1 MGLVQDALLG
11 ASLLS
16 REATRISRRHMV
28 ELRSLL
34 RYPRQKLGTPGAS
47 DGYTGRQAFSMLLP
61 PDLDY
66 VNNKATPPVVVR
78 TGQLLTGRLC
88 KQSLGT
94 SFGGLVHRLWLQY
107 GPTLCA
113 QFLSDAQR
121 LVNRWLTWHGFSV
134 RLSDCEPGPG
144 VQDKVQA
151 IVRLAEEKV
160 RRIESNDDIRRHVP
174 RDMEAAC
181 SSITNKMLTKVGKVV
196 HASLDEDT
204 NALYQ
209 TVGAGSKGNLINV
222 AQLIGVVGQQSLEG
236 RRINGVRNGF
246 VQVPISEPGSVVRPK
261 GFVKSSYYG
270 GLDPAEFFFHSMAGR
285 EGLVDTAVKT
295 ATTGYLQ
302 RRLMKAMET
311 LGVAYDGT
319 VRNSRDH
326 VVQFVYGAD
335 GFDASFLVRHE
346 LRWYGCG
353 GAPPPEG
360 AFAALGEAEAYAS
373 VARRVRAARLR
384 PAGDVCA
391 TAYSP
396 CRVVEVL
403 VQARGAAEARRSS
416 PPAGPKRAFAE
427 LESLCEAV
435 CRCWWGRR
443 SCLELHLRWE
453 LRSSVTGCLSVAQLT
468 HVAQALRRQV
478 WRALVAPG
486 EMVGA
491 IAAQSI
497 GEPTSQSTL
506 NTFHHAGVAAK
517 NVTLGV
523 PRIKEL
529 IDCTKHMKTPSMRL
543 VATPAFGEAA
553 AARHLAPSL
562 VYLPLGLAV
571 RSASVV
577 HAPDFFSSACGPV
590 DQYICAREAVLAPD
604 APVGFC
610 PFVVRLELDPVPL
623 LERDLG
629 PAEAAEAAAA
639 HFGTGTVQVLYS
651 EEHMD
656 IWVLRLRPL
665 GLTAPNVASEG
676 AYLRAAAQEL
686 GAKACRDCIIG
697 GVPGVTSAITRCDA
711 IATLH
716 GPMQPVLALDTD
728 GTNLRAALGLPELR
742 AELCTTNDVADVLAV
757 LGIEAAS
764 TMLFQELTNTLQ
776 FDGCYINERH
786 VMLLVD
792 LMTSLGQLLPIS
804 RHGLNRKLDNG
815 PIARSSFEETVD
827 VLYDAAA
834 YGEIDPVRGVTES
847 VMMGQRAFIGT
858 GVCEAVPSKLP
869 ESADPQRQPEL
880 PDLEYEDDDVVFTTV
895 DADVELST
903 TKTDVASAP
912 MEMPFDG
919 GSGGAPV
926 CRGGSASSGG
936 AAASAYSTFAPGA
949 LGHSFLN
956 VSAAPSAPT
965 RPYAPSS
972 PKRAAPEPPPAKK
985 RRLDEPDMPGV

>member
-1 MGLVQDALLG
+1 
-11 ASLLS
+11 
-16 REATRISRRHMV
+16 
-28 ELRSLL
+28 
-34 RYPRQKLGTPGAS
+34 
-47 DGYTGRQAFSMLLP
+47 
-61 PDLDY
+61 
-66 VNNKATPPVVVR
+66 
-78 TGQLLTGRLC
+78 
-88 KQSLGT
+88 
-94 SFGGLVHRLWLQY
+94 
-107 GPTLCA
+107 
-113 QFLSDAQR
+113 
-121 LVNRWLTWHGFSV
+121 
-134 RLSDCEPGPG
+134 
-144 VQDKVQA
+144 
-151 IVRLAEEKV
+151 
-160 RRIESNDDIRRHVP
+160 
-174 RDMEAAC
+174 
-181 SSITNKMLTKVGKVV
+181 
-196 HASLDEDT
+196 
-204 NALYQ
+204 
-209 TVGAGSKGNLINV
+209 
-222 AQLIGVVGQQSLEG
+222 
-236 RRINGVRNGF
+236 
-246 VQVPISEPGSVVRPK
+246 
-261 GFVKSSYYG
+261 
-270 GLDPAEFFFHSMAGR
+270 
-285 EGLVDTAVKT
+285 
-295 ATTGYLQ
+295 
-302 RRLMKAMET
+302 
-311 LGVAYDGT
+311 
-319 VRNSRDH
+319 
-326 VVQFVYGAD
+326 
-335 GFDASFLVRHE
+335 
-346 LRWYGCG
+346 
-353 GAPPPEG
+353 
-360 AFAALGEAEAYAS
+360 
-373 VARRVRAARLR
+373 
-384 PAGDVCA
+384 
-391 TAYSP
+391 
-396 CRVVEVL
+396 
-403 VQARGAAEARRSS
+403 
-416 PPAGPKRAFAE
+416 
-427 LESLCEAV
+427 
-435 CRCWWGRR
+435 
-443 SCLELHLRWE
+443 
-453 LRSSVTGCLSVAQLT
+453 
-468 HVAQALRRQV
+468 
-478 WRALVAPG
+478 
-486 EMVGA
+486 
-491 IAAQSI
+491 
-497 GEPTSQSTL
+497 
-506 NTFHHAGVAAK
+506 
-517 NVTLGV
+517 
-523 PRIKEL
+523 
-529 IDCTKHMKTPSMRL
+529 
-543 VATPAFGEAA
+543 
-553 AARHLAPSL
+553 
-562 VYLPLGLAV
+562 
-571 RSASVV
+571 
-577 HAPDFFSSACGPV
+577 
-590 DQYICAREAVLAPD
+590 
-604 APVGFC
+604 
-610 PFVVRLELDPVPL
+610 VVRLELDPVPL